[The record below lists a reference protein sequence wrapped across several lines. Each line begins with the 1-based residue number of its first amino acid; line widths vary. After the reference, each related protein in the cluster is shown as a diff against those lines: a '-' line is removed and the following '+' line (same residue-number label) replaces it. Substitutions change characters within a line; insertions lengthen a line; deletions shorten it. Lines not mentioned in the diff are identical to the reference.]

1 MNEVTLPFDETYKSL
16 GNLWKRFCSTL
27 IDGIIVGIPMVILL
41 TLVMAAMR
49 IDPVSDRRDW
59 PAVFIIIA
67 LVIVFVLQAGYTIG
81 AIGRYGMTLG
91 QKFMGL
97 KTIREDGAPVGYA
110 LASGRYF
117 FSILYN
123 INFFALG
130 TILTAISAIL
140 IVKDKKKQALH
151 DKVCKTLV
159 LSRS

>member
-97 KTIREDGAPVGYA
+97 KTIR
-110 LASGRYF
+110 GRRRPGRLCPRVRAVF
-117 FSILYN
+117 FN
-123 INFFALG
+123 
-130 TILTAISAIL
+130 
-140 IVKDKKKQALH
+140 
-151 DKVCKTLV
+151 TLQHQ
-159 LSRS
+159 LFCPGHHPYGHFGHSDR